1 MTDRG
6 AGPPLVLVPG
16 IQGRWEWMAPAVD
29 ALAGKSAADPSF
41 ANTCYSLVAPEYGI
55 SVAKVYAWQGG
66 KLVGVKGSGGVSP
79 KGASARFRA
88 EEARYASGWYA
99 AIAADIWG

>member
-1 MTDRG
+1 MPKSG
-6 AGPPLVLVPG
+6 FSASS
-16 IQGRWEWMAPAVD
+16 QGKVVAAAAVD